1 MIQTEKLRKAAP
13 KKFAEF
19 ESALRRILG
28 ADKDEVRQKIEVAE
42 KRPRGRPRK
51 HTEETT

>member
-1 MIQTEKLRKAAP
+1 MIQTEKLRKAVP

-19 ESALRRILG
+19 EEALRHILG
-28 ADKDEVRQKIEVAE
+28 ADKDEVQKKIEVAE

-51 HTEETT
+51 HPEETT

>member
-1 MIQTEKLRKAAP
+1 MIPTEKLRKAAP

-19 ESALRRILG
+19 EDALRRLLG
-28 ADKDEVRQKIEVAE
+28 VGKGEVQKKIDAAE

-51 HTEETT
+51 HHEETT